1 MVWMPSP
8 SSSSST
14 GSGPMWVWRCRTLTW
29 GAAPWR
35 DHSYLSRDSSP
46 WMNNFT
52 PRGAAKSFNVGTT
65 SARRRVPLRHGV
77 PETCFLRPVSSVTAL
92 PGGTQATYYLQSKGH
107 WFWAFSQHE
116 GTSNPQV
123 TWIRGWTPLQW
134 RLDYAGNIHIGVSHV
149 NDYQFVQGLYL
160 NIGDRK
166 FPLLYMERPPRCS
179 NRSEQLH
186 LLACSCVPCP
196 VEATLHPSVLVPH
209 RMPAAGGPVADP
221 SCKHM
226 MWQEGENGPVT
237 FQVQNMMFW
246 GVDGSHSTGSWA
258 RCVGT

>member
-1 MVWMPSP
+1 MSENGLVTIQVQNMIF
-8 SSSSST
+8 
-14 GSGPMWVWRCRTLTW
+14 WVAQPGVPVYRQQ
-29 GAAPWR
+29 
-35 DHSYLSRDSSP
+35 
-46 WMNNFT
+46 
-52 PRGAAKSFNVGTT
+52 GTMSDW
-65 SARRRVPLRHGV
+65 SAGV

-166 FPLLYMERPPRCS
+166 FPLLYMERPPRCG
-179 NRSEQLH
+179 NRNEQLH

-196 VEATLHPSVLVPH
+196 VEATLHPSVLVLH

-221 SCKHM
+221 SRKLM
-226 MWQEGENGPVT
+226 TWQEGENGPVT

>member
-1 MVWMPSP
+1 MSENGLVTIQVQNMIF
-8 SSSSST
+8 
-14 GSGPMWVWRCRTLTW
+14 WVAQPGVPVYRQQ
-29 GAAPWR
+29 
-35 DHSYLSRDSSP
+35 
-46 WMNNFT
+46 
-52 PRGAAKSFNVGTT
+52 GTMSDW
-65 SARRRVPLRHGV
+65 SAGV

-107 WFWAFSQHE
+107 WFWACSQHG

-123 TWIRGWTPLQW
+123 KWIRGWTPLQW

-160 NIGDRK
+160 DIADCQ
-166 FPLLYMERPPRCS
+166 FPLFLCMARRPRCS
-179 NRSEQLH
+179 NQTSSCTCW
-186 LLACSCVPCP
+186 LAPASRVQWKPPSAFAPC
-196 VEATLHPSVLVPH
+196 